1 MKTPGRRASFRPGAA
16 LRHAALLATSAL
28 VLLPFVWMV
37 SLSLKSPG
45 EIFQASF
52 SVLPDQWHA
61 LENYSTA
68 LTAQPLPRFLLNGVI
83 VCAAILGL
91 QILVCAPAGYALAKL
106 RFRGRDLLFALVLV
120 GLLIPH
126 QVLALPLFILAYRI
140 GILDTYA
147 ALIFP
152 FIVSPFGIF
161 LFRQFF
167 KAVPDDLVHAA
178 RLDGLSEASI
188 VWRVMVPIAWPAVV
202 AFAIFS
208 VVAHWND
215 LFWPLIAV
223 RSEELMPPPL
233 GIMAFKNEEAGSDY
247 GPLMAGA
254 TLIVAP
260 LVVAFLFAQ
269 RWFVDGLNLGAV
281 K

>member
-1 MKTPGRRASFRPGAA
+1 MKPPGRRAFSWSGAA
-16 LRHAALLATSAL
+16 LRHTVLLVTSAL

-61 LENYSTA
+61 LENYTAA
-68 LTAQPLPRFLLNGVI
+68 LTAQPLPRFMLNGVI
-83 VCAAILGL
+83 VCGAILIL
-91 QILVCAPAGYALAKL
+91 QILVCAPAAYALAKL
-106 RFRGRDLLFALVLV
+106 RFRGREVLFALVLV

-126 QVLALPLFILAYRI
+126 QVLALPLFILAYQI

-233 GIMAFKNEEAGSDY
+233 GVMAFKNEEAGSDY

-269 RWFVDGLNLGAV
+269 RWFVDGLSLGAV

>member
-1 MKTPGRRASFRPGAA
+1 MRRPGNPAFSWSGA
-16 LRHAALLATSAL
+16 VLRHAALAVTSVF

-45 EIFQASF
+45 EIFQATF
-52 SVLPDQWHA
+52 SVLPDQWHVI
-61 LENYSTA
+61 ENYGTA
-68 LTAQPLPRFLLNGVI
+68 LTAQPLPRFMLNGVI
-83 VCAAILGL
+83 VCAAILVL
-91 QILVCAPAGYALAKL
+91 QILVCAPAAYALAKL
-106 RFRGRDLLFALVLV
+106 RFRGRDVFFALVLV

-126 QVLALPLFILAYRI
+126 QVLALPLFILAYQI

-178 RLDGLSEASI
+178 RLDGLSETSI
-188 VWRVMVPIAWPAVV
+188 VWRVMVPLAWPAVV

-233 GIMAFKNEEAGSDY
+233 GVMAFKNEEAGSDY

-260 LVVAFLFAQ
+260 LGIAFLCAQ
-269 RWFVDGLNLGAV
+269 RWFVDGLSLGAV